1 MKVYIVDDSRDIRAR
16 LKEILNEFTE
26 IDSIDEAESLNEVQG
41 NIAFIDPDIIIIDI
55 RLKEGSGFLVLEYIY
70 RYFKVP
76 LIVVLTNYPTEEYR
90 RKCVRLGADYFFNK
104 STEFEK
110 AIYVIE
116 NFVTDEFKMKVK
128 V

>member
-1 MKVYIVDDSRDIRAR
+1 MKVYIVDDSREIRAR
-16 LKEILNEFTE
+16 MKEILSEFKD
-26 IDSIDEAESLNEVQG
+26 IDSIDEAESLGDVQDNLG
-41 NIAFIDPDIIIIDI
+41 VIDPDIIIIDI

-70 RYFKVP
+70 RYFQIP

-110 AIYVIE
+110 AVYVIE
-116 NFVTDEFKMKVK
+116 NFVTDEFKIKV
-128 V
+128 